1 MSDVEVFDITIIGAG
16 PTGLYGSFYAGMRQM
31 KTKIIEAL
39 PEMGGQ
45 LAVLYPEKHIYDVPG
60 FPRILAKDLVKGLVE
75 QATQWGP
82 TVCLEERVETLHF
95 GEVGEDEFMVL
106 RTNKAV
112 HYTRTLLIA
121 AGIGAF
127 TPNRLKNETIEEFEG
142 RGIFYFVKDKGP
154 LRNKRVLIVGGGDSA
169 VDWALNLK
177 DWADHVTLI
186 HRRRRFRAHE
196 ASVVEL
202 NNSSVDVRL
211 HYEMERVHGDGSI
224 QGVTIFNNQTGER
237 ESLEID
243 YVLMNLGFKADL
255 GPIKE
260 WGLQR
265 EKRYLV
271 VDDTQQTAYPGVFAA
286 GDICVQLDVE
296 PLNLITTGFSQ
307 AAVAVNYAKQHADPG
322 ARIFPGHSSELRL

>member
-1 MSDVEVFDITIIGAG
+1 
-16 PTGLYGSFYAGMRQM
+16 
-31 KTKIIEAL
+31 
-39 PEMGGQ
+39 
-45 LAVLYPEKHIYDVPG
+45 
-60 FPRILAKDLVKGLVE
+60 
-75 QATQWGP
+75 
-82 TVCLEERVETLHF
+82 
-95 GEVGEDEFMVL
+95 
-106 RTNKAV
+106 
-112 HYTRTLLIA
+112 
-121 AGIGAF
+121 
-127 TPNRLKNETIEEFEG
+127 
-142 RGIFYFVKDKGP
+142 
-154 LRNKRVLIVGGGDSA
+154 
-169 VDWALNLK
+169 
-177 DWADHVTLI
+177 
-186 HRRRRFRAHE
+186 
-196 ASVVEL
+196 VVEL